1 MKLYVKIYFSPDG
14 VSPLEIIRN
23 LKDNGFASVFGQF
36 DFVKEFNSEQEY
48 NDIVTKLYTDLKGT
62 GVLFRINT
70 KIE

>member
-23 LKDNGFASVFGQF
+23 LKENGFTSVFGQF
-36 DFVKEFNSEQEY
+36 DFVKEFDSEQEY